1 MDDRALLQRIN
12 ELDTEEQGLYR
23 QAEAE
28 HGLNEDEKARLRGIE
43 ALLDQLWDLMRQ
55 RRARREF
62 GQNPDG
68 AKLRDATIVER
79 YEA

>member
-1 MDDRALLQRIN
+1 LQRIN

-28 HGLNEDEKARLRGIE
+28 YGLNEDEKARLRGIE
-43 ALLDQLWDLMRQ
+43 VLLDQLWDLMRQ

-79 YEA
+79 DEA